1 MGKSVAIIETSA
13 VSSAELKALCSE
25 IMPEVTVYEIIDSS
39 LIDEVV
45 ANNGPT
51 PGVRSRMMA
60 YYKAAES
67 LGVCAILNQCSSVS
81 EVVDL
86 IQPMITV
93 PIVKIDEAMARKA
106 LSYGNRIAVVAT
118 VATTMG
124 PSSRLIERVAKEE
137 GKTIQLQKCVVDGAM
152 MVLIKTGDKERHN
165 RMVLGAIEKAAE
177 ENDVV
182 VLAQGSMTAIEPYL
196 SHIKTPVLTSPRLG
210 VEYLSRIVDKEN

>member
-13 VSSAELKALCSE
+13 VSSAELRALCAE
-25 IMPEVTVYEIIDSS
+25 IMPDVTVYEIIDSS

-51 PGVRSRMMA
+51 PGVRSRMMM

-67 LGVCAILNQCSSVS
+67 LGVSAILNQCSSVS

-86 IQPMITV
+86 IQPMVSV
-93 PIVKIDEAMARKA
+93 PIVKIDEAMGKA
-106 LSYGNRIAVVAT
+106 ALTYGDRIAVVAT
-118 VATTMG
+118 VASTMG
-124 PSSRLIERVAKEE
+124 PSSRLIERTAKAE
-137 GKTIQLQKCVVDGAM
+137 GKTIHLQKRLVDGAM
-152 MVLIKTGDKERHN
+152 MVLIKTGNKELHN
-165 RMVLGAIEKAAE
+165 QMLLGEIEAAAK

-196 SHIKTPVLTSPRLG
+196 SHIPCPVLTSPRLG
-210 VEYLSRIVDKEN
+210 VMALRDCIAE